1 MRQTMQVN
9 DPALLDGADELW
21 AEGRR
26 QRALQQLRALMD
38 SDRSRL
44 DVRERLAERY
54 RELGNPDHAGR
65 WGIAIEGW
73 TTELER
79 DRLAR
84 LIAAR
89 RVPSSDIREF
99 LRVTPD
105 QVSDDAI
112 AEIDTAAATYRDR
125 PRRTK
130 VTPPA
135 EPDTSSEA
143 PLNLMLLAILAS
155 LLGAYLVSALATFW
169 EAPPVVA
176 RITLLVPVILV
187 ACAILSCAII
197 EAAKRRF
204 LTMTGWLTLALLPL
218 GIVAAACLTGWL
230 VAA

>member
-1 MRQTMQVN
+1 MHVN
-9 DPALLDGADELW
+9 NPALLDRADELW
-21 AEGRR
+21 AEGRH
-26 QRALQQLRALMD
+26 QRALQQLRALID
-38 SDRSRL
+38 GDPSQL
-44 DVRERLAERY
+44 DVRGRLAERY

-65 WGIAIEGW
+65 WGISIEGW

-89 RVPSSDIREF
+89 RVPSSGIREF

-112 AEIDTAAATYRDR
+112 AEIETAAETYRNR

-130 VTPPA
+130 VTPPV

-143 PLNLMLLAILAS
+143 PLNFTLLAILAS

-169 EAPPVVA
+169 EAPPVLA

-204 LTMTGWLTLALLPL
+204 LVMSGWLAFAVLPL
-218 GIVAAACLTGWL
+218 GIVAAACVTGWV

>member
-9 DPALLDGADELW
+9 NPVLLDRADELW
-21 AEGRR
+21 AEGRH
-26 QRALQQLRALMD
+26 QRALQQLRAVVD
-38 SDRSRL
+38 SDSSRL
-44 DVRERLAERY
+44 DVREQLAERY

-65 WGIAIEGW
+65 WGIAVEGW

-89 RVPSSDIREF
+89 RVPSSGIREF
-99 LRVTPD
+99 LRVAPD
-105 QVSDDAI
+105 QVPDDAI
-112 AEIDTAAATYRDR
+112 AEIETAAATYRNR

-130 VTPPA
+130 VTPPL
-135 EPDTSSEA
+135 ESDTSSEA
-143 PLNLMLLAILAS
+143 PLNFTLLAILAS
-155 LLGAYLVSALATFW
+155 MLGAYLVSALAIFW

-204 LTMTGWLTLALLPL
+204 LVMTGWLALAVLPL
-218 GIVAAACLTGWL
+218 GIVAAACLTGWV

>member
-1 MRQTMQVN
+1 MHVN
-9 DPALLDGADELW
+9 NPALLDRADELW
-21 AEGRR
+21 AEGRH
-26 QRALQQLRALMD
+26 QRALQQLRALVD
-38 SDRSRL
+38 GDPSQL
-44 DVRERLAERY
+44 DVRGRLAERY

-65 WGIAIEGW
+65 WGIAVAGW

-89 RVPSSDIREF
+89 RVPSSGIREF
-99 LRVTPD
+99 LRVTSD
-105 QVSDDAI
+105 QVSGDAI
-112 AEIDTAAATYRDR
+112 AEIEAAAETYRNR
-125 PRRTK
+125 PRRPKGTSP
-130 VTPPA
+130 V

-143 PLNLMLLAILAS
+143 PLHLTLLAILAS

-204 LTMTGWLTLALLPL
+204 LVMSGWLAFAVLPL
-218 GIVAAACLTGWL
+218 GIVAAACVTGWF